1 LKLYR
6 RKIMTNMIDFVK
18 EKEKRDAIKYI
29 EEQYKK
35 ADDQLYID
43 KDDNIVYYDNEGNKY
58 IHTHNY
64 EI

>member
-1 LKLYR
+1 
-6 RKIMTNMIDFVK
+6 MTIMIDFVK

-43 KDDNIVYYDNEGNKY
+43 KDGNIVYYDSEGNKY

>member
-1 LKLYR
+1 
-6 RKIMTNMIDFVK
+6 MATMIDFMK

-29 EEQYKK
+29 EEQYRK
-35 ADDQLYID
+35 ADNQLYID
-43 KDDNIVYYDNEGNKY
+43 KDGNIVYYDSEGNKY

>member
-1 LKLYR
+1 MARLR
-6 RKIMTNMIDFVK
+6 EEDGSVIDFIK

-35 ADDQLYID
+35 ADDQFYID
-43 KDDNIVYYDNEGNKY
+43 KDGNVVYYDSEGNKY
-58 IHTHNY
+58 IHTYNY

>member
-1 LKLYR
+1 MA
-6 RKIMTNMIDFVK
+6 IMIDFVK

-43 KDDNIVYYDNEGNKY
+43 KDGNIVYYDNEGNKY
-58 IHTHNY
+58 IHPHNY